1 MKKPGMPFYV
11 QPQLYYDIEK
21 QNKDNIWYK
30 KERVGEKTLAKFMKR
45 ILLESNVTT
54 DKKITNTSARKTM
67 IQTLMKHN
75 VPPTEIMQ
83 KSGHKRV
90 SLIKLL

>member
-1 MKKPGMPFYV
+1 MKKTGLPFYI
-11 QPQLYYDIEK
+11 QPKYYYEQD
-21 QNKDNIWYK
+21 NCDKDRIWYK

-45 ILLESNVTT
+45 ILKKSNVSS
-54 DKKITNTSARKTM
+54 DKRITNTSARKTM

-90 SLIKLL
+90 